1 MVTYDCDFEMGIAL
15 EWILEPYFPR
25 SDPIRFLAS
34 QPIGTTVDCND
45 ATTVQCVDINFVANL
60 TNVANPMTVE
70 AAMVFDMNS
79 TLTIYAAPGL
89 NVSMLQCKGTVQT
102 GGVIIENITLNFSGA
117 FMLYYDVCWAITAEL
132 YHTKDPHI
140 NIMKAN
146 VLYNTFDL

>member
-15 EWILEPYFPR
+15 EWILEPYIPR

-45 ATTVQCVDINFVANL
+45 VATVQCNDVNFVANL
-60 TNVANPMTVE
+60 TNVANPTTVE
-70 AAMVFDMNS
+70 IATVFDMNS

-89 NVSMLQCKGTVQT
+89 NVSTLQCKGTVQA

-117 FMLYYDVCWAITAEL
+117 FMLYCDVYLAIMVEL
-132 YHTKDPHI
+132 YQSNYKDPHI
-140 NIMKAN
+140 KIMKAN
-146 VLYNTFDL
+146 IYIQ